1 LGHNDLVTR
10 TPLLNQFGPLLK
22 SLRQRKGVT
31 LTELAEVS
39 GVDGG
44 NLSRM
49 ERGERKS
56 PSLLRLLGI
65 LKALGVAEDS
75 PEWHGLL
82 GAAARDRFETL
93 QYDRYTYLGWKNPLH
108 GLPTQP
114 TEPKQFSLTEAAMEI
129 GRISASH
136 GVKKITVKS
145 ADGSEWFFPIRE
157 EEGEPPQG

>member
-1 LGHNDLVTR
+1 
-10 TPLLNQFGPLLK
+10 
-22 SLRQRKGVT
+22 VT
-31 LTELAEVS
+31 LAQLAAAC
-39 GVDGG
+39 GIDGG
-44 NLSRM
+44 NLSRI
-49 ERGERKS
+49 ERGKRKAPS
-56 PSLLRLLGI
+56 PPRLLGI
-65 LKALGVAEDS
+65 LKALGVAEGS

-93 QYDRYTYLGWKNPLH
+93 QYGRYTYLGWENPLH

-157 EEGEPPQG
+157 EEGELPQG